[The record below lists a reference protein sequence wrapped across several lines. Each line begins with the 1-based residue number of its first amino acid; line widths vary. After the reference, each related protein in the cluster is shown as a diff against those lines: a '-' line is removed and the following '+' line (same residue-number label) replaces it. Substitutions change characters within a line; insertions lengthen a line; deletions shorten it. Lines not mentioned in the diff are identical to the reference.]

1 MKEKINALISKEL
14 YTNLIKIS
22 KRLNKSIEELISIA
36 ITEFIENKKDILEE
50 ISDSVSSDI
59 EFDIDSLIE
68 ETSVDYFN
76 KNPYDFFP

>member
-1 MKEKINALISKEL
+1 MKEKINTLVSKEI
-14 YTNLIKIS
+14 YTNLVKIS
-22 KRLNKSIEELISIA
+22 KRLNKSIDELISIA
-36 ITEFIENKKDILEE
+36 LTEFIENKKDILEE

-68 ETSVDYFN
+68 ETSEDYFN